1 MILEKQE
8 HERQLA
14 DFKSQTKEITEA
26 AKAGKLKEVVEKYK
40 KPSSSS
46 EADREREGRDEAT
59 LRLIERLRR
68 ETEQEMKLQ
77 TDVKQ
82 EPHTGE

>member
-1 MILEKQE
+1 MK
-8 HERQLA
+8 
-14 DFKSQTKEITEA
+14 
-26 AKAGKLKEVVEKYK
+26 
-40 KPSSSS
+40 
-46 EADREREGRDEAT
+46 AT

-82 EPHTGE
+82 EPHTGEEEVTTYCGVPWVQHGH